1 MDMIILLP
9 QHWASILAV
18 CIMIGTLVVAY
29 VKRWM
34 MTYALILANMLVFII
49 TLFYSSEVISGIGGY
64 AGQYSGWGG
73 LGFRAIYLTP
83 ELFPQIY
90 TLFTSMFIHG
100 GFAHIFGNML
110 VLFFV
115 GVPFEERVGWKKFL
129 IIYFLTGIIGALT
142 HSVLNPNSPIPLIG
156 ASGAIFGIMGAFAF
170 SYPRDE
176 VVMPIPVGFFMVIRR
191 IKVVYAVLIF
201 AAFETFIVFLGV
213 QDNTAHLAH
222 LGGLLGGFLLAALL
236 IRKRD
241 KDISSAGFQTT
252 YHDSYIPEKTKRF
265 DYSNLRS
272 LATTPELR
280 DVLKRIENET
290 VPQVR
295 EIWLEHFIEKTRCP
309 RCGEP
314 LYHLNR
320 RIWCEKCGFKIKY

>member
-1 MDMIILLP
+1 MDLIVLP
-9 QHWASILAV
+9 QHWSAILCILIMVGVIVFAV
-18 CIMIGTLVVAY
+18 
-29 VKRWM
+29 VKKWM
-34 MTYALILANMLVFII
+34 MVYGLIIANLIVFVVTLIFENQIVYGLSSGSFVYA
-49 TLFYSSEVISGIGGY
+49 
-64 AGQYSGWGG
+64 G
-73 LGFRAIYLTP
+73 LGFRSIYLNV
-83 ELFPQIY
+83 ELSPQLY

-100 GFAHIFGNML
+100 GFVHIFGNML

-129 IIYFLTGIIGALT
+129 LIYLLTGIIGALT
-142 HSVLNPNSPIPLIG
+142 HSALNPNSPIPLIG

-252 YHDSYIPEKTKRF
+252 YYDSYIPEKPKRF

-295 EIWLEHFIEKTRCP
+295 EIWLEHFVEKTRCP
-309 RCGEP
+309 RCGGP
-314 LYHLNR
+314 LYHFNHK
-320 RIWCEKCGFKIKY
+320 IWCEKCGFKIKY

>member
-1 MDMIILLP
+1 MDLIVLP
-9 QHWASILAV
+9 QHWSAILCILIMVGVIVFAV
-18 CIMIGTLVVAY
+18 
-29 VKRWM
+29 VKKWM
-34 MTYALILANMLVFII
+34 MVYGLIIANLIVFVVTIIFENQIVYGLSGGSFIYA
-49 TLFYSSEVISGIGGY
+49 
-64 AGQYSGWGG
+64 G
-73 LGFRAIYLTP
+73 LGFRSIYLNV
-83 ELFPQIY
+83 ELFPQLY

-100 GFAHIFGNML
+100 GFVHIFGNML

-129 IIYFLTGIIGALT
+129 LIYFLTGIIGALT
-142 HSVLNPNSPIPLIG
+142 HSVLNPDSTIPLIG

-222 LGGLLGGFLLAALL
+222 LGGLLSGFLLAALF
-236 IRKRD
+236 IRKKD

-252 YHDSYIPEKTKRF
+252 YYDSYIPEKPKRF

-280 DVLKRIENET
+280 DILRKIESET

-295 EIWLEHFIEKTRCP
+295 DIWLEHFVEKSRCP
-309 RCGEP
+309 RCNEP
-314 LYHLNR
+314 LYHLNHK
-320 RIWCEKCGFKIKY
+320 IWCEKCGFKTKY